1 MLGLPQPKE
10 KKKNSNINIKLCL
23 QEVKIPNTYLHNYLL
38 SGVCYAKQRRKK
50 QTIDINDGN
59 VIHITRTNKEIRHI
73 KYASEK
79 NAHLATS

>member
-1 MLGLPQPKE
+1 MLCQ
-10 KKKNSNINIKLCL
+10 
-23 QEVKIPNTYLHNYLL
+23 T
-38 SGVCYAKQRRKK
+38 AKKK